1 MVFKWCASILAVL
14 LLTIAT
20 IGAIDNYTVN
30 VANNDKYGAILT
42 NETFFTLYRYLSD
55 PQNKDIS
62 TCNGDCSKIWP
73 PFYAPN
79 LTVNPDLRS
88 KDFSVITRENGEK
101 QLTYKGWPLYL
112 YTGDTKPIQTNGQGL
127 QGLWFVVQYK
137 NLTR

>member
-1 MVFKWCASILAVL
+1 MYLKWCAVVLSIML
-14 LLTIAT
+14 LGVAT
-20 IGAIDNYTVN
+20 IEAKDSYTVN
-30 VANNDKYGAILT
+30 VANNNEFGSYLT

-62 TCNGDCSKIWP
+62 TCTGQCANVWP
-73 PFYAPN
+73 PFYAEN

-88 KDFSVITRENGEK
+88 GDFNVITREGGAK

-112 YTGDTKPIQTNGQGL
+112 YTGDTKPFQTNGQSVN
-127 QGLWFVVQYK
+127 GLWFVVNYK